1 MDLRPVVSAA
11 LLALFAAACQP
22 AETPSEPGPETVAA
36 PEAAAPAGPSQLA
49 SFQTGKFE
57 RLDLE
62 TGRAEGL
69 TAPASS
75 FVDETSKPHSFAEY
89 RGKVLVYNIWA
100 EWCGPC
106 VEEMPSLARLQKAF
120 EGKDVA
126 VVPVAYGFG
135 KGVTLETTLAK
146 FRELVGTDLP
156 FYFDGEQV
164 LQSEART
171 GALPATLI
179 YDKTGKEIARLAVP
193 ADWDSPEAI
202 ALVQAVLDGKS

>member
-1 MDLRPVVSAA
+1 MLRPAISAA

-22 AETPSEPGPETVAA
+22 AEAPVEQGPDTVAA
-36 PEAAAPAGPSQLA
+36 PEAAAPAGASQLA
-49 SFQTGKFE
+49 SFKTGEFE

-62 TGRAEGL
+62 TGRTEGL
-69 TAPASS
+69 SAPTSS
-75 FVDETSKPHSFAEY
+75 FVDEAGKPHSFAEFK
-89 RGKVLVYNIWA
+89 GKVLVYNIWA

-120 EGKDVA
+120 EGKDV
-126 VVPVAYGFG
+126 VVAPVAYGFG

-156 FYFDGEQV
+156 FYFDGEQI
-164 LQSEART
+164 LQSEAKT

-179 YDKTGKEIARLAVP
+179 YDRTGKEVARLALP
-193 ADWDSPEAI
+193 AEWDSPAAI
-202 ALVQAVLDGKS
+202 ALVQAVLDGKY

>member
-1 MDLRPVVSAA
+1 MDFRPAFTAA
-11 LLALFAAACQP
+11 LLALLAAACQP
-22 AETPSEPGPETVAA
+22 AETPVEQGPDTAAA
-36 PEAAAPAGPSQLA
+36 PEVSAPAGASQLA
-49 SFQTGKFE
+49 SFQTGKFD
-57 RLDLE
+57 RLDFDQELS
-62 TGRAEGL
+62 
-69 TAPASS
+69 APTSS
-75 FVDETSKPHSFAEY
+75 FVDENGKPHSFAEY

-146 FRELVGTDLP
+146 FRELVGQDLP
-156 FYFDGEQV
+156 FYFDGEQI
-164 LQSEART
+164 LQSEAQT

-179 YDKTGKEIARLAVP
+179 YDRTGKEVARLPMP
-193 ADWDSPEAI
+193 AEWDSPEAI